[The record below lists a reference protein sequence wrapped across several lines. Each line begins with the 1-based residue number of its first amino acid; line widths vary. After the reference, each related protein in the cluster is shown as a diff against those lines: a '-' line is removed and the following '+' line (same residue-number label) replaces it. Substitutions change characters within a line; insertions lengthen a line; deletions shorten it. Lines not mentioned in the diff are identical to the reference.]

1 MESWIRESPVM
12 ESGLDPF
19 QPHDIEQ
26 GLEDGG
32 TIIVDPL
39 APPDKFRG
47 PYIFKV
53 EGNDSTYFQLHK
65 TRLIG
70 KLKVVKDEDDPLPV
84 TGTHPNLKLPEG
96 MNICNYLPQALFKV
110 SPFYT
115 FCYDARARFRPNP
128 FFFRL
133 MRFF

>member
-1 MESWIRESPVM
+1 MTMESWIRESPVM

-32 TIIVDPL
+32 TIIIDAL

-70 KLKVVKDEDDPLPV
+70 KLKVVKDENDPLPDEFPA
-84 TGTHPNLKLPEG
+84 GL
-96 MNICNYLPQALFKV
+96 NICNYLPQALFKV

-115 FCYDARARFRPNP
+115 FCYDARARDYRIPSF
-128 FFFRL
+128 L
-133 MRFF
+133 DL

>member
-1 MESWIRESPVM
+1 MTMESWIRESPVM

-32 TIIVDPL
+32 TIIIDPL
-39 APPDKFRG
+39 APHDKFRG

-70 KLKVVKDEDDPLPV
+70 KLKVVKNDNED
-84 TGTHPNLKLPEG
+84 LPEPLVDG
-96 MNICNYLPQALFKV
+96 MNVCNYLPQALFKV

-115 FCYDARARFRPNP
+115 FCYDARARLPNP

>member
-1 MESWIRESPVM
+1 M

-32 TIIVDPL
+32 TIIIDAL

-53 EGNDSTYFQLHK
+53 EGNDSTFFQLHK
-65 TRLIG
+65 TRLVG
-70 KLKVVKDEDDPLPV
+70 KFKVVKDEDTDIVDPSPV
-84 TGTHPNLKLPEG
+84 D
-96 MNICNYLPQALFKV
+96 ICNYLPHALFKV
-110 SPFYT
+110 SPLYT
-115 FCYDARARFRPNP
+115 FLPSRAC
-128 FFFRL
+128 
-133 MRFF
+133 

>member
-1 MESWIRESPVM
+1 MTMESWIRESPVM

-32 TIIVDPL
+32 TIIIDAL

-53 EGNDSTYFQLHK
+53 EGNDSTFFQLHK
-65 TRLIG
+65 TRLVG
-70 KLKVVKDEDDPLPV
+70 KFKVVKDEDTIINDPSPV
-84 TGTHPNLKLPEG
+84 D
-96 MNICNYLPQALFKV
+96 ICNYLPHALFKV
-110 SPFYT
+110 SPLYT
-115 FCYDARARFRPNP
+115 FLPSRAC
-128 FFFRL
+128 
-133 MRFF
+133 

>member
-32 TIIVDPL
+32 TIIIDPL

-47 PYIFKV
+47 PYIFKI
-53 EGNDSTYFQLHK
+53 EGNDSTFFQLHK

-70 KLKVVKDEDDPLPV
+70 KLKVVKDENDPLPDEFPA
-84 TGTHPNLKLPEG
+84 GL
-96 MNICNYLPQALFKV
+96 NICNYLPQALFKV

-115 FCYDARARFRPNP
+115 FCYDARARDYRIPSF
-128 FFFRL
+128 L
-133 MRFF
+133 DL